1 MNDFLKTLEASYSD
15 YKECSLR
22 GRYIHY
28 DNIKPL
34 LERLGVS
41 LLGFSEEGKPIN
53 SLKIGTGDTK
63 ILIWS
68 QMHGNESTGA
78 KSMFDVVN
86 ALNYLEN
93 PFLNKILTS
102 CTIHYIPIL
111 NPDGAKN
118 YTRENAR
125 GIDLNRDAV
134 SLKAKESIILRQ
146 YLEAV
151 NPDFC
156 FNLHDQRTIFGVEGS
171 QKPATLSFL
180 APSVDK
186 ERTVTKGRIAT
197 MNVVSSMFNGIK
209 VFLPNQ
215 IGRYTDEFYPTAT
228 GDNFQKLGYNTILI
242 ESGHYPQDY
251 EREITRKYTTLSIL
265 LGLYHIA
272 TSVSFTDV
280 ESYFEIPE
288 NTKVFWDVIYRYADG
303 TSEAHQ
309 YKELVRDGNFFLLLE
324 KVKEGLVGYKLAHK
338 EIVFLD

>member
-15 YKECSLR
+15 YKEYSLR

-28 DNIKPL
+28 GDIKL
-34 LERLGVS
+34 LLKELS
-41 LLGFSEEGKPIN
+41 ATPLGFSEEGKPIS
-53 SLKIGTGDTK
+53 SLKIGAGNTK

-68 QMHGNESTGA
+68 QMHGNESTGT
-78 KSMFDVVN
+78 KSMFDVIN
-86 ALNYLEN
+86 ALNHLKN
-93 PFLNKILTS
+93 PYLNKILTS

-111 NPDGAKN
+111 NPDGAKS

-265 LGLYHIA
+265 SGLYHIA
-272 TSVSFTDV
+272 TSTSFTDP
-280 ESYFEIPE
+280 ESYFEIPK
-288 NTKVFWDVIYRYADG
+288 NTKVFWDVIHRYADG
-303 TSEAHQ
+303 ISEAYQ
-309 YKELVRDGNFFLLLE
+309 YKELVRDGNFFLVLE
-324 KVKEGLVGYKLAHK
+324 KVKESVENKLPHK
-338 EIVFLD
+338 EIVFVD